1 MQYFQNNQSM
11 IDLEKF
17 AEFHQRSA
25 DYADHLSYCFKN
37 PVAPK
42 DLKLKTPCLSSYGG
56 PTFPWTVLGGYQN
69 VNYENSS
76 ALLITFLLNNFKNE
90 TFQKMA
96 LAWEKKVLEYLK
108 GYEND
113 NLTITF
119 KAERS
124 IEDEINRESHSDI
137 KTIIISY
144 TVMFVYVSIMLG
156 YYRKFSTILID
167 SKVTLGLSGVLIVV
181 VSVTSSLGFFSY
193 VGIPATLIIIEVVP
207 FLVLAVGVDNI
218 FILVQCYQVLN

>member
-1 MQYFQNNQSM
+1 M
-11 IDLEKF
+11 IDEVKY

-25 DYADHLSYCFKN
+25 DYADHLSYCFQN
-37 PVAPK
+37 PTAPK
-42 DLKLKTPCLSSYGG
+42 DLNLKTPCLSAYGG
-56 PTFPWTVLGGYQN
+56 PTFPWTALGGYQAM
-69 VNYENSS
+69 NYENSS
-76 ALLITFLLNNFKNE
+76 ALLITILINNFKNE

-96 LAWEKKVLEYLK
+96 LAWEKKALEFLK
-108 GYEND
+108 NYENE
-113 NLTITF
+113 NMTITF

-124 IEDEINRESHSDI
+124 IEDELNRESHSDV
-137 KTIIISY
+137 KTILISY
-144 TVMFVYVSIMLG
+144 TVMFIYVSVMLG

-218 FILVQCYQVLN
+218 FILVQCYQVRNK